1 MPSEIAGASPA
12 QQIVRKELH
21 GSPFRGHLQ
30 LRTPMMSIRATS
42 AKLAPILPF
51 PRRDCMAR
59 LPTLSRFGDLSSFVH
74 EEVIYNKSPPMS
86 VVQYGRMIKDLVKN
100 FSDFRFAAELLVVEP
115 AGLTPDGSGLVSARL
130 RLSYYSPPQQSQGH
144 REVFHEHVFYEFR
157 RGKISEVWA
166 IVQWPKK

>member
-1 MPSEIAGASPA
+1 MSAID
-12 QQIVRKELH
+12 
-21 GSPFRGHLQ
+21 
-30 LRTPMMSIRATS
+30 LRRQFNAYVSC
-42 AKLAPILPF
+42 L
-51 PRRDCMAR
+51 DED
-59 LPTLSRFGDLSSFVH
+59 RFGDLSSFVH

-115 AGLTPDGSGLVSARL
+115 AGLTPDGSGIVSARL
-130 RLSYYSPPQQSQGH
+130 RLSYYSPPQESQGH